1 MKGWVLVAM
10 LIGVA
15 TTPAFAQTPG
25 AAIELGGHVTVI
37 QLSEFDVTDTG
48 VGITAAWRATP
59 IFLVDGAF
67 TWFPGDGG
75 SSSTRIARQQRSL
88 GLVGVRSGIR
98 RGRIELFG
106 RARAGFLRFSPLEG
120 AVCVAVT
127 TVPLPLEC
135 QIATGYM
142 SFATDLGGGI
152 AVAAADRVHVRVEAG
167 NLMVRYGQEAHRSN
181 GELSDGFTSQSIQVS
196 SAIVWRF

>member
-10 LIGVA
+10 LIGLA
-15 TTPAFAQTPG
+15 ATPAFAQTPG
-25 AAIELGGHVTVI
+25 NDVELGGQMTVI

-67 TWFPGDGG
+67 TWFPGNDG
-75 SSSTRIARQQRSL
+75 SSSTHIARQQRSL

-127 TVPLPLEC
+127 IVPLPLEC
-135 QIATGYM
+135 QIATGYT
-142 SFATDLGGGI
+142 SFATELGGGI
-152 AVAAADRVHVRVEAG
+152 GVAAADRVQVRVEAG
-167 NLMVRYGQEAHRSN
+167 NVMVRYAQEAHRSN
-181 GELSDGFTSQSIQVS
+181 GELSDGFTSQNIQVS
-196 SAIVWRF
+196 SAVVWRF